1 VSRRFKFCVNC
12 RRTITDTETD
22 RGLYVQTERGAIC
35 ATCAQRL
42 DEAPLEE
49 GTESI
54 AADVSPRV
62 EAPTQPAVHADAS
75 RKQLEEIGGQVE
87 DIRRTLLF
95 GKSSAWNLIAVLAQA
110 LALAMLLVAI
120 FRWLDDPVSL
130 LLVAL
135 IFQVMALT
143 FFVKASL

>member
-1 VSRRFKFCVNC
+1 M
-12 RRTITDTETD
+12 ETD
-22 RGLYVQTERGAIC
+22 RGLYVQTERGVLC
-35 ATCAQRL
+35 ATCAQHL
-42 DEAPLEE
+42 DEAPPEE
-49 GTESI
+49 PI
-54 AADVSPRV
+54 AAGAGEVFPRV
-62 EAPTQPAVHADAS
+62 EEPLRAEVRAPEKS
-75 RKQLEEIGGQVE
+75 EQLEEIGRQVE

-95 GKSSAWNLIAVLAQA
+95 EKSSAWNLIAVLAQA
-110 LALAMLLVAI
+110 LAVAMLFVAI

>member
-1 VSRRFKFCVNC
+1 MARRFKYCVDC

-22 RGLYVQTERGAIC
+22 RGLYVQTERGVLC

-42 DEAPLEE
+42 DEAPPEE
-49 GTESI
+49 PT
-54 AADVSPRV
+54 AAATGEVSPRV
-62 EAPTQPAVHADAS
+62 EEPLRAEARAPGKS
-75 RKQLEEIGGQVE
+75 KQLEEIGRQVE

-95 GKSSAWNLIAVLAQA
+95 EKSSAWNLIAVLAQA
-110 LALAMLLVAI
+110 LAVAMLLVAI